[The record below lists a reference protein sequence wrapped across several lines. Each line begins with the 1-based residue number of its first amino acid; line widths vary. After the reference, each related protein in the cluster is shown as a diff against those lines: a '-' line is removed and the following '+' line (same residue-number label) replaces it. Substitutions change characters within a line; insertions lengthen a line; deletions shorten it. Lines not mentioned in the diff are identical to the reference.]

1 MTDTSTSPATNWF
14 TDGYFTKI
22 AAIRL
27 CLVLFWCLVG
37 IEHQIQTATTYHPK
51 PRIETSK
58 ARHTRINGQDVIE
71 VTATVANDGETGP
84 ISVHARVFTDKGRWE
99 QRDTVVLVSYRTAD
113 FRFLFFDVQG
123 TAPRFSLFFNSQS
136 GILSDPVP

>member
-1 MTDTSTSPATNWF
+1 MVNTDRSRARSP
-14 TDGYFTKI
+14 
-22 AAIRL
+22 L
-27 CLVLFWCLVG
+27 
-37 IEHQIQTATTYHPK
+37 QIKTQMGASPSHDLSPK

-84 ISVHARVFTDKGRWE
+84 ISLHARVFTDKGRWE
-99 QRDTVVLVSYRTAD
+99 QRETVVLVPYRTAD

-123 TAPRFSLFFNSQS
+123 TAPRFSLFFNNQS
-136 GILSDPVP
+136 AILSDPVP